1 MKALLLVIAGVGAL
15 GAAVSA
21 ALHANPALAG
31 LLAAAAFA
39 ALAVWA
45 GVAARELHAPS
56 DLSEPRHAFATVPA
70 SEALPR
76 GGAVSRLWALTLG
89 AFAIAGI
96 VPLVSL
102 GRRPLRAGTPWRRGA
117 RVVTPAGTPVRAD
130 DVAVGGVETV
140 FPEHAVGAPEA
151 AVLLIRV
158 QDGAVAAPPERRDWT
173 PRGNVAYSKICT
185 HAGCPVAIYRHADYT
200 LYCPCHQSEFAVLF
214 GAKPIAGPATRP
226 LPQLGLDVDHDGFLV
241 ARGDFDGP
249 VGPDRWD
256 RPA

>member
-1 MKALLLVIAGVGAL
+1 MKPLLLVIAAAGAL
-15 GAAVSA
+15 GSALGA
-21 ALHANPALAG
+21 ALHANPAVPG

-39 ALAVWA
+39 ALAVLA
-45 GVAARELHAPS
+45 GTAARELRAPS
-56 DLSEPRHAFATVPA
+56 DLSEPRHAFATEPA
-70 SEALPR
+70 PEALPR
-76 GGAVSRLWALTLG
+76 GGAMSRLWALTVG
-89 AFAIAGI
+89 AFAVAGI

-117 RVVTPAGTPVRAD
+117 RLVTPAGTPLRAD
-130 DVAVGGVETV
+130 DVVVGGVETV
-140 FPEHAVGAPEA
+140 FPEHAIGAPEA
-151 AVLLIRV
+151 AVMLIRV
-158 QDGAVAAPPERRDWT
+158 QEGAVSAPPERSGWT

-214 GAKPIAGPATRP
+214 GAKPVAGPATRA
-226 LPQLGLDVDHDGFLV
+226 LPQLGLDIDADGFLI
-241 ARGDFDGP
+241 ARGDFDAP